1 MPTAAEEDVESPFPK
16 LFTVEEANALLPKLG
31 ELLDDMAVHRDAM
44 REKAP
49 HLEPILEASA
59 RNGGGKIGS
68 EYGVEAYNLHLAIE
82 RIRELGVLLKDLD
95 TGLLDFPH
103 EREGRVV
110 FLCWHPPE
118 ERIGYWHE
126 IQSGYRGRQP
136 L

>member
-1 MPTAAEEDVESPFPK
+1 MEHPFSR
-16 LFTVEEANALLPKLG
+16 LFTVEEANALLPELN
-31 ELLDDMAVHRDAM
+31 ELLADVAVHRDAM

-49 HLEPILEASA
+49 HVEPILRAA
-59 RNGGGKIGS
+59 ATNGGGRVGS
-68 EYGVEAYNLHLAIE
+68 EYGVEAYNLYLAIE
-82 RIRELGVLLKDLD
+82 RIRALGVLLKDLN

-118 ERIGYWHE
+118 ERVAYWHDIE
-126 IQSGYRGRQP
+126 AGYAGRRP